1 MYSVMDYWYITTRL
15 LCPIFWE
22 MPTTN
27 IFDKMNWF
35 FVLTEAGADP
45 YKTSA
50 VNDGHVVSDAPAF
63 SSTTEALW
71 LSEYD
76 WGFSINKRPFTNREH
91 TDKTG
96 LHPMVYYCQINN
108 GISTIMDITI
118 NDATLY
124 ENALEKS
131 FNRCMYVTVIFY
143 RNKEI
148 GLSSRHYKLTGILSE
163 GQFIPIRIR
172 NQWLL

>member
-1 MYSVMDYWYITTRL
+1 MYSVMDYWYITTRS

-27 IFDKMNWF
+27 IFDKSELILCVYRGWGWSIENLSSQWWTCCVGCSGF
-35 FVLTEAGADP
+35 FL
-45 YKTSA
+45 
-50 VNDGHVVSDAPAF
+50 HHW
-63 SSTTEALW
+63 STVT
-71 LSEYD
+71 
-76 WGFSINKRPFTNREH
+76 NKRLFTNRAH

-96 LHPMVYYCQINN
+96 LHPMVYYCKINN
-108 GISTIMDITI
+108 GLSKIMDTTI
-118 NDATLY
+118 NGITLY

-163 GQFIPIRIR
+163 GQFIPIGIR

>member
-1 MYSVMDYWYITTRL
+1 MDM
-15 LCPIFWE
+15 LCRC
-22 MPTTN
+22 
-27 IFDKMNWF
+27 
-35 FVLTEAGADP
+35 L
-45 YKTSA
+45 
-50 VNDGHVVSDAPAF
+50 AF

-96 LHPMVYYCQINN
+96 LHPMVYYCKINN
-108 GISTIMDITI
+108 GISTIMDTI
-118 NDATLY
+118 INGTTLY
-124 ENALEKS
+124 ENTLEKL

-163 GQFIPIRIR
+163 GQFIPIGIR
-172 NQWLL
+172 NQWLPYYRLVINSQLNWHRSCSSLPHQTQGVQCCLCVGKE